1 MKRLT
6 SGLGLLLVLVVAALG
21 VRSAV
26 EARRPRGD
34 DFEQLRALIARGAAA
49 AARREMRSLAAMIA
63 DDYRD
68 PNGLTAPAL
77 RAQIARAMR
86 QYRRIAVDIPAETLQ
101 LQVQQDRRSA
111 YTQFEARITLADAS
125 GERTVVGTYTVAWEK
140 RPVRYLLFFPGE
152 EWKVVSV
159 SGYEP
164 DF

>member
-1 MKRLT
+1 MKRLAI
-6 SGLGLLLVLVVAALG
+6 GLALLLVLGAAAVG
-21 VRSAV
+21 VHWAV

-34 DFEQLRALIARGAAA
+34 DFDQLRALIARGAAA
-49 AARREMRSLAAMIA
+49 AARREMRPLAAMIA

-68 PNGLTAPAL
+68 PAGLTGPAL
-77 RAQIARAMR
+77 RAQIARVMR
-86 QYRRIAVDIPAETLQ
+86 QYRRIVVDIPAETLQ
-101 LQVQQDRRSA
+101 VQVQQDRRSA
-111 YTQFEARITLADAS
+111 YTQFEARLTFADET